1 MQKEFINITAHELR
15 TPMQPILGLSQILM
29 AEKKCEE
36 CSESL
41 LVIDRNAERLQ
52 QLIEDILDVTRIE
65 SQSLQL
71 NTQKFNLND
80 LILSLISEHKNMIER
95 QQCHIRIVFNF
106 RDEINTEGDKG
117 RISQVVSK
125 LLSNA
130 IKFNK
135 EEGNIIDSSE
145 ETKKVIKILLWS
157 L

>member
-1 MQKEFINITAHELR
+1 
-15 TPMQPILGLSQILM
+15 
-29 AEKKCEE
+29 
-36 CSESL
+36 
-41 LVIDRNAERLQ
+41 
-52 QLIEDILDVTRIE
+52 
-65 SQSLQL
+65 
-71 NTQKFNLND
+71 
-80 LILSLISEHKNMIER
+80 MIER

-135 EEGNIIDSSE
+135 EEGSIIDSSE